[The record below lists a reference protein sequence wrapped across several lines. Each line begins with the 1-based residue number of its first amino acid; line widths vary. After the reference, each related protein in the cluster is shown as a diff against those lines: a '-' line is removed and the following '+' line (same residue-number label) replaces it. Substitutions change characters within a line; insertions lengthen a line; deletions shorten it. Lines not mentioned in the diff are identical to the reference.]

1 LAALIETYQGA
12 DSDLIVKEPHFASWL
27 RRNLVKFSPVP
38 GICFIL
44 SFVLPLGG
52 MAPSPTSAQE
62 VGPGVREAYF
72 RAVAEHFE
80 VPVGEVAIVGDW
92 ELEPDEVPVVL
103 FLSSR
108 AGVSP
113 DALIGLRRSGR
124 SWREVASRFGLG
136 VRSFHI
142 LLPEDAPLGPLSRAY
157 GEFRGR
163 PSHEWNQIE
172 LDDAEIILLVNL
184 RVLSE
189 EVGVSPLRVLQSWEE
204 AGSFVAGFASLRG
217 RTLPPPR
224 SDL

>member
-1 LAALIETYQGA
+1 MKL
-12 DSDLIVKEPHFASWL
+12 P
-27 RRNLVKFSPVP
+27 PVS
-38 GICFIL
+38 GICFLL
-44 SFVLPLGG
+44 SFVLPTGG
-52 MAPSPTSAQE
+52 LAPSPALGQE

-80 VPVGEVAIVGDW
+80 VPIGEVTILGDW

-113 DALIGLRRSGR
+113 DALIGLRQSGR
-124 SWREVASRFGLG
+124 PWREVASRFGLG
-136 VRSFHI
+136 VRTFH
-142 LLPEDAPLGPLSRAY
+142 LPLPEDASLGPLGRAY

-172 LDDAEIILLVNL
+172 LDDREIISLVNL

-189 EVGVSPLRVLQSWEE
+189 EVGVSPLRVLQSWED

-217 RTLPPPR
+217 RTLPPCPEHP
-224 SDL
+224 

>member
-1 LAALIETYQGA
+1 M
-12 DSDLIVKEPHFASWL
+12 
-27 RRNLVKFSPVP
+27 KFSPVP
-38 GICFIL
+38 GIYFFL
-44 SFVLPLGG
+44 SLLLPMGG
-52 MAPSPTSAQE
+52 MAPSPTLGQE
-62 VGPGVREAYF
+62 VDPGVREAYF

-80 VPVGEVAIVGDW
+80 VPIGEVAIVGDW
-92 ELEPDEVPVVL
+92 ELDPDEVPVVL

-124 SWREVASRFGLG
+124 LWREVASRFGLG

-142 LLPEDAPLGPLSRAY
+142 PLPEDTPLGPLSRAY

-172 LDDAEIILLVNL
+172 LDDPEIISLVNL

-189 EVGVSPLRVLQSWEE
+189 EVGVSPLRVLQSWED

-217 RTLPPPR
+217 RDLPPPR
-224 SDL
+224 SAF